1 MTGRDTERPL
11 AGVRVLDL
19 SRMVSGPLC
28 TRILADL
35 GADVIKVE
43 GPSGDMT
50 RYVGPQVEGIGAY
63 FAQMNA
69 GKRNLALDFRS
80 PATRN
85 VLHRLLAECD
95 VLVENF
101 RTGVLETLLDSP
113 QDLRSNFP
121 DLVVCSI
128 TGWGQH
134 GPWSTRPAYAPY
146 VHAEIGMLDMTA
158 RMRGS
163 APLPE
168 VHQYADVLAALM
180 ASNAITT
187 ALFRRARGGGGTHI
201 DLNMAKAA
209 VYADEW
215 AAVEL
220 MRYDGPLKPFDSWSF
235 LVTALGDGTPVSLMG
250 DPVDAFPLWAELVA
264 PDDGSRVLS
273 DPRLATADARAAH
286 RHELQI
292 AVDDLFRRVPNEQAF
307 NTLLALNPLLGARI
321 QPLADLAESP
331 WATETDLTAHV
342 APGVR
347 VPKAPW
353 TEDKSSIGVRSGA
366 VQRGAHNS
374 EILTGWLGIDSDTLS
389 STAKMD

>member
-1 MTGRDTERPL
+1 MTDNHNERPL

-63 FAQMNA
+63 FTQMNA
-69 GKRNLALDFRS
+69 GKRNLALDFRK
-80 PATRN
+80 PATRD
-85 VLHRLLAECD
+85 VLHRLLTECD

-113 QDLRSNFP
+113 RNLRRTYP
-121 DLVVCSI
+121 ELIICSI

-134 GPWSTRPAYAPY
+134 GPWSKRPAYAPY
-146 VHAEIGMLDMTA
+146 VHAEIGMLAMTG
-158 RMRGS
+158 RVRQS
-163 APLPE
+163 APMPE
-168 VHQYADVLAALM
+168 VHQHADVLAALM
-180 ASNAITT
+180 ASNAITS
-187 ALFRRARGGGGTHI
+187 ALFRRGRCGGGTHI

-235 LVTALGDGTPVSLMG
+235 LVTTLGDGTQVSLMG
-250 DPVDAFPLWAELVA
+250 DPVDVFPLWTEQVA
-264 PDDGSRVLS
+264 PDDASRVLA

-286 RHELQI
+286 RQELQI
-292 AVDDLFRRVPNEQAF
+292 AVDDLFHRVPDEQAF
-307 NTLLALNPLLGARI
+307 NALLAENPLLGARI
-321 QPLADLAESP
+321 RPLAELAESP
-331 WATETDLTAHV
+331 WATATDLTTQV
-342 APGVR
+342 SPGV
-347 VPKAPW
+347 PIPTGPW
-353 TEDKSSIGVRSGA
+353 TEETSSIGARSGA
-366 VQRGAHNS
+366 AQRGAHNS
-374 EILTGWLGIDSDTLS
+374 EILAGWLGIDADTLS
-389 STAKMD
+389 SLAKAD

>member
-1 MTGRDTERPL
+1 VIEQHTEGPL
-11 AGVRVLDL
+11 TGVRVLDL

-35 GADVIKVE
+35 GAEVIKVE

-50 RYVGPQVEGIGAY
+50 RYVGPQVEGVGAY
-63 FAQMNA
+63 FTQMNA
-69 GKRNLALDFRS
+69 GKRNLALDFRH
-80 PATRN
+80 PATRDA
-85 VLHRLLAECD
+85 LQRLLAECD

-101 RTGVLETLLDSP
+101 RTGVLDTLLDSP
-113 QDLRSNFP
+113 QNLRATHP
-121 DLVVCSI
+121 DLIICSI
-128 TGWGQH
+128 TGWGQQ

-146 VHAEIGMLDMTA
+146 VHAEIGMLDMTG
-158 RMRGS
+158 RMRQS
-163 APLPE
+163 APIPE
-168 VHQYADVLAALM
+168 VHQHADVLAALM

-187 ALFRRARGGGGTHI
+187 ALFRRARDGGGTHI

-235 LVTALGDGTPVSLMG
+235 VITMLGDGTAVSLMG
-250 DPVDAFPLWAELVA
+250 DPVDVFPLWVELVA
-264 PDDGSRVLS
+264 PDDASSVLAN
-273 DPRLATADARAAH
+273 PRLETAEARAAH

-292 AVDDLFRRVPNEQAF
+292 AVDDLFRRVPDEQAF

-331 WATETDLTAHV
+331 WATETDLTTHV

-353 TEDKSSIGVRSGA
+353 TEDKSFIGVRNGA

-374 EILTGWLGIDSDTLS
+374 EILTGWLGIDPDTLS